1 MRNAIISKTVY
12 AKMIPCTYNSP
23 MRTLV
28 RIASLLLIS
37 AIVMPGQTS
46 RISPRSAILARELR
60 PASLWTPYDLSL
72 EEKRGSTR
80 WRLIAGFLP
89 EGMTLQELGSL
100 TGTPQQFGKF
110 EFAVSVR
117 DLGNPDIP
125 KKEQFALEVKIPLL
139 ANWDRRAQVNGQ
151 RIEGSVKVSNQTG
164 RDFDLT
170 FIVLAVNDIGR
181 ATAIGYQH
189 FPLKKGTGN
198 LPLPFGDTLSPGDY
212 VVNVDVVG
220 EEPISNKI
228 FRARLVAEKQSIA
241 QSP

>member
-1 MRNAIISKTVY
+1 
-12 AKMIPCTYNSP
+12 MIHSTYNSP
-23 MRTLV
+23 MQLPL
-28 RIASLLLIS
+28 RIACLLLIS
-37 AIVMPGQTS
+37 AIVTPAQTA
-46 RISPRSAILARELR
+46 RSSQKSSIAVRELQ
-60 PASLWTPYDLSL
+60 PASLWNRYDFGL
-72 EEKRGSTR
+72 EEKPGSTE
-80 WRLIAGFLP
+80 WRLISGSLP
-89 EGMTLQELGSL
+89 EGMKLQELGSL

-110 EFAVSVR
+110 EFVASIR
-117 DLGNPDIP
+117 DLRNPDLS
-125 KKEQFALEVKIPLL
+125 KKEQFALQVETPLVT
-139 ANWDRRAQVNGQ
+139 NWDRRAQVNGQ

-189 FPLKKGTGN
+189 FPLKKDTRY
-198 LPLPFGDTLSPGDY
+198 LPLPFGDTLSPGNY